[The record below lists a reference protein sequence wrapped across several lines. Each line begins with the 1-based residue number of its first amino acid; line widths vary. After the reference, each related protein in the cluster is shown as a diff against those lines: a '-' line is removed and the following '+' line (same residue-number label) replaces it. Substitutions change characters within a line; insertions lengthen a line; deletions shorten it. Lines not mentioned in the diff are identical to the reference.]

1 MLPFTASAKLISD
14 IPEQTMQM
22 LFEIVEPLPLFKRL
36 QMYFRIPR
44 QYALGFVQL
53 WDQQWQLR
61 GRECHRV
68 AAVAQV
74 ISVA

>member
-1 MLPFTASAKLISD
+1 MLSFTGSAKLISD
-14 IPEQTMQM
+14 IPEQALQL
-22 LFEIVEPLPLFKRL
+22 LFEIVEPLRL
-36 QMYFRIPR
+36 LNYYKCISDFPEN
-44 QYALGFVQL
+44 ALSLVQF

-74 ISVA
+74 FSVA